1 MSVNRTVA
9 AGLAAVSALIGL
21 AACNSEGSPVISP
34 KAGSTTAPGAAG
46 STTTISAP
54 TGSTRPSVAG
64 FGSVAFQVQGSAVAQ
79 RCALLAETAQQQ
91 EKGLMDA
98 SVLPGYDG
106 MIFKFSSDT
115 TTQFWMK
122 DTSIPLSIAWFD
134 SSGRFVSSTDMEPCI
149 GRADCPLFSAA
160 APYRYA
166 LEVPKGRLGPLGI
179 GPGSVISVGGA
190 CT

>member
-1 MSVNRTVA
+1 MSVNRAVA
-9 AGLAAVSALIGL
+9 SGLATVFVVIGL
-21 AACNSEGSPVISP
+21 AACSSDDSPVVTPNS
-34 KAGSTTAPGAAG
+34 GA
-46 STTTISAP
+46 TTITTLAG
-54 TGSTRPSVAG
+54 TGSTRPTVQG
-64 FGSVAFQVQGSAVAQ
+64 FGSVAFRVQGSAVAQ
-79 RCALLAETAQQQ
+79 RCALLAATEQQQ

-106 MIFKFSSDT
+106 MIFQFSADT
-115 TTQFWMK
+115 TTAFWMK
-122 DTSIPLSIAWFD
+122 DTSLPLSIAWFD

-149 GRADCPLFSAA
+149 GKPDSACPLFTAA

-166 LEVPKGRLGPLGI
+166 LEVPKGNLSSLGI